1 MINQSTDRST
11 FNITK
16 NPYSFYEEI
25 RSIDRVYKGSFFKY
39 PGWYVTGY
47 QEALTILK
55 DNRFQTRIPLPET
68 TKKYETLKDI
78 QNQMMLFKNPPDHA
92 RLRMLVSHQFTSTS
106 IDKYRPFIEKIAVNL
121 LNNLKNKQKIDV
133 ISDFAFPFAS
143 LVIAKI
149 IGIPDDDKSIFR
161 EWALSL
167 IQSIDHTR
175 TIRSM
180 VDGNNTTL
188 EMLSFFKD
196 LIQKRRQSPQD
207 DLVSELLHQEKDRKL
222 TEEELLAT
230 SVLLVIAGHETTV
243 NLISNSLYC
252 FLTNPKEYHKLL
264 KNPSLIETAIEECLR
279 YESPTQM
286 IARVASED
294 VELNKVQ
301 IKKGDHVYVLIGAAN
316 RDSKQ
321 FSNAD
326 VFDITRNPNPHLA
339 FGSGIHFCLGST
351 LARLEAQ
358 IAIETLLQ
366 NTINIQLATNE
377 VEWRELVGFRAMK
390 EMYIYFDDKAKKLSG
405 KM

>member
-1 MINQSTDRST
+1 MISQNMNRST
-11 FNITK
+11 FDIVQ
-16 NPYSFYEEI
+16 NPYPFYEEI
-25 RSIDRVYKGSFFKY
+25 HSIHPVYKGNLLKY

-47 QEALTILK
+47 QEAVAILK

-68 TKKYETLKDI
+68 TKKYEALKEI
-78 QNQMMLFKNPPDHA
+78 QQHMMLFENPPDHT
-92 RLRMLVSHQFTSTS
+92 RLRMLVSHYFTP
-106 IDKYRPFIEKIAVNL
+106 IRIEKYRPFIEKIAKNL
-121 LNNLKNKQKIDV
+121 LEEIKNNKKIDV

-149 IGIPDDDKSIFR
+149 IGIPDDGKNIFR

-167 IQSIDHTR
+167 IQSIDLTR
-175 TIRSM
+175 SRRSI
-180 VDGNNTTL
+180 VDGNKTTL
-188 EMLSFFKD
+188 KMLSFFKD
-196 LIQKRRQSPQD
+196 LIKTRQQSPEN
-207 DLVSELLHQEKDRKL
+207 DLISELIQQEKDRKL

-252 FLTNPKEYHKLL
+252 FLTNPKEYHRVIE
-264 KNPSLIETAIEECLR
+264 NPSLIESAIEECLR

-286 IARVASED
+286 VARIASED
-294 VELNKVQ
+294 VELNKVH
-301 IKKGDHVYVLIGAAN
+301 IKKGEQVYVLIGAAN

-339 FGSGIHFCLGST
+339 FGSGIHFCLGSA

-358 IAIETLLQ
+358 IAIQVLLQ
-366 NTINIQLATNE
+366 NEVNIHSETEE
-377 VEWRELVGFRAMK
+377 VEWRKLVGFRAMK
-390 EMYIYFDDKAKKLSG
+390 EMQVHFDGLAKN
-405 KM
+405 

>member
-11 FNITK
+11 FETT

-25 RSIDRVYKGSFFKY
+25 RAIHPVYKGRFLKY

-55 DNRFQTRIPLPET
+55 DNRFQTRTPLPET
-68 TKKYETLKDI
+68 TKKYEALKNI
-78 QNQMMLFKNPPDHA
+78 QNHMMLFKNPPDHA
-92 RLRMLVSHQFTSTS
+92 RLRMLVSHHFTPAS
-106 IDKYRPFIEKIAVNL
+106 IEKYRPFIEKIARNL
-121 LNNLKNKQKIDV
+121 WDDIKHKRKIDV
-133 ISDFAFPFAS
+133 ISDFAFPFTS

-149 IGIPDDDKSIFR
+149 IGIPDNDKNIFR

-167 IQSIDHTR
+167 IQSIDLTRSRR
-175 TIRSM
+175 TI
-180 VDGNNTTL
+180 VNGNKTTL
-188 EMLSFFKD
+188 EMLSFLKN
-196 LIQKRRQSPQD
+196 LIQKRRESSKD
-207 DLVSELLHQEKDRKL
+207 DLISELLSQEEDRKL

-252 FLTNPKEYHKLL
+252 FLTNPKEYQKLIE
-264 KNPSLIETAIEECLR
+264 NPSLIESAIEECLR

-286 IARVASED
+286 IARIASED

-339 FGSGIHFCLGST
+339 FGSGTHFCLGST

-358 IAIETLLQ
+358 IAIQTVLQKTL
-366 NTINIQLATNE
+366 NIQLETKE
-377 VEWRELVGFRAMK
+377 VEWRQLVGFRAIK
-390 EMYIYFDDKAKKLSG
+390 EMHINFDNPSKN
-405 KM
+405 

>member
-1 MINQSTDRST
+1 MINQSTDRFT
-11 FNITK
+11 FEITK
-16 NPYSFYEEI
+16 SPYSFYEEI
-25 RSIDRVYKGSFFKY
+25 RSIHPVYKGSFLKY

-68 TKKYETLKDI
+68 TKKYEVLKNI
-78 QNQMMLFKNPPDHA
+78 QSHMMLFKSPPDHG
-92 RLRMLVSHQFTSTS
+92 RLRMLVSHQFTPAK
-106 IDKYRPFIEKIAVNL
+106 IEKCRPFIEKIAINL
-121 LNNLKNKQKIDV
+121 WNSLKNKKKIDV

-143 LVIAKI
+143 LVVAKI
-149 IGIPDDDKSIFR
+149 IGIPDDDKDIFR
-161 EWALSL
+161 EWALNL
-167 IQSIDHTR
+167 IQSIDFTR
-175 TIRSM
+175 SRRSI

-188 EMLSFFKD
+188 EMLSFFKN
-196 LIQKRRQSPQD
+196 LIKERRKSPQD
-207 DLVSELLHQEKDRKL
+207 DLISELLHQEKDRKL

-252 FLTNPKEYHKLL
+252 LLKYSKECHKLIE
-264 KNPSLIETAIEECLR
+264 NPLLIESAIEECLR

-286 IARVASED
+286 MARIASED

-301 IKKGDHVYVLIGAAN
+301 IRKGDHVYVLIGAAN
-316 RDSKQ
+316 RDTKQ

-339 FGSGIHFCLGST
+339 FGSGIHFCLGSA

-358 IAIETLLQ
+358 IAIQTLLQ
-366 NTINIQLATNE
+366 NEVNIHLETKE
-377 VEWRELVGFRAMK
+377 VEWRKLVGFRAMK
-390 EMYIYFDDKAKKLSG
+390 EMHVHFYNQSKY
-405 KM
+405 

>member
-1 MINQSTDRST
+1 MLHQYTKIPT
-11 FNITK
+11 IEIIK

-25 RSIDRVYKGSFFKY
+25 RSIHPVYKGNFFKY

-47 QEALTILK
+47 SEALTILK
-55 DNRFQTRIPLPET
+55 DNRFQTRIPLPEA
-68 TKKYETLKDI
+68 TKKYEALKNI
-78 QNQMMLFKNPPDHA
+78 QNNMMLFKNPPDHA
-92 RLRMLVSHQFTSTS
+92 RLRMLVSNHFTP
-106 IDKYRPFIEKIAVNL
+106 IRIQKYRPFIEKIAKNL
-121 LNNLKNKQKIDV
+121 LEEIKNHKKIDI

-149 IGIPDDDKSIFR
+149 IGIPDDDKNIFR

-167 IQSIDHTR
+167 IQSIDVTR
-175 TIRSM
+175 SRRSI
-180 VDGNNTTL
+180 VAGNKTTL

-196 LIQKRRQSPQD
+196 LIQKRIQSPQD
-207 DLVSELLHQEKDRKL
+207 DLISELLHQEKDRKL
-222 TEEELLAT
+222 TEEELLSA

-252 FLTNPKEYHKLL
+252 LLTNPKEYDKLIE
-264 KNPSLIETAIEECLR
+264 NPSLIASAIEECLR

-326 VFDITRNPNPHLA
+326 VFDITRNPNPHLT
-339 FGSGIHFCLGST
+339 FGSGIHFCLGSA

-358 IAIETLLQ
+358 IAIKTLLQ
-366 NTINIQLATNE
+366 NVVNIHLETKD
-377 VEWRELVGFRAMK
+377 VEWRKLVSFRAMK
-390 EMYIYFDDKAKKLSG
+390 EMHVHFDD
-405 KM
+405 

>member
-1 MINQSTDRST
+1 MINQSTDR
-11 FNITK
+11 FKFEITK
-16 NPYSFYEEI
+16 YPYSFYEEI
-25 RSIDRVYKGSFFKY
+25 RSMHPVYKGSFFKY

-47 QEALTILK
+47 QEALTIIK

-68 TKKYETLKDI
+68 TKKYETLKNI
-78 QNQMMLFKNPPDHA
+78 QNHMMLFKNPPDHT
-92 RLRMLVSHQFTSTS
+92 RLRMLVSNNFTPTR
-106 IDKYRPFIEKIAVNL
+106 IEKYRPFIENIAMNL
-121 LNNLKNKQKIDV
+121 LNNLKNDKKIDV

-149 IGIPDDDKSIFR
+149 IGIPDDDKNVFR
-161 EWALSL
+161 DWAMSL
-167 IQSIDHTR
+167 IQSIDITR
-175 TIRSM
+175 SRRSI
-180 VDGNNTTL
+180 VSGNKTTL
-188 EMLSFFKD
+188 EMLSFFKV

-207 DLVSELLHQEKDRKL
+207 DLISELLNQEKDRKL

-252 FLTNPKEYHKLL
+252 FLTNPKECHKLIE
-264 KNPSLIETAIEECLR
+264 NPSLIESAIEECLR

-286 IARVASED
+286 IARIASED

-301 IKKGDHVYVLIGAAN
+301 IKKGDHVYVLVGAAN
-316 RDSKQ
+316 RDSKK

-339 FGSGIHFCLGST
+339 FGSGIHFCLGSA

-358 IAIETLLQ
+358 IAIQTLLQ
-366 NTINIQLATNE
+366 NEVKIHLETKDVVWRKLA
-377 VEWRELVGFRAMK
+377 GFRTMK
-390 EMYIYFDDKAKKLSG
+390 EMHVHFMIK
-405 KM
+405 